1 MAKTAIP
8 LLLLVTPFDSSL
20 FGKDDCIS
28 QNYYG
33 NVLDGNTVNSVF
45 IADGSCINS
54 WASQTLAPSAS
65 VAPLL
70 QGPQQLVWIEE
81 KAVDSSVKATSVG
94 NEFEHFLERLSSTR
108 PDQAPQ
114 AQQVFNSDQL
124 YGYELLHRTAT
135 AALLS
140 MSPDMAYRLDTL
152 LPKYWKPTVLPSS
165 PVSFIPVPD
174 SAVEPVRKAL
184 STLKFNPTVDSLVN
198 SISVPQMKN
207 DARFL
212 TGEDEKS
219 GIVSRHSF
227 SSGARVAAQW
237 LKERFED
244 TGATCELKTFLQG
257 FAPNVVCRYDSV
269 VDTNGTVLISAH
281 YDSRGSFGSTR
292 APGGDDDGSG
302 TTALLNIARAIGRN
316 GVKFHQNVELVAFAG
331 EEQGL
336 FGSRYYSG
344 DLRAAGANITLMI
357 QADMLGYHKE
367 GENPQ
372 LGLPDRIGTPEVAQL
387 VANISALYSPELE
400 VGFTQ
405 ACCSDHQSFH
415 QNGYPAT
422 QVFERAGPIAD
433 PMYHN
438 SGDLTDR
445 PGYDFE
451 QIKSIAKVQF
461 ATLLHFAGF
470 EL

>member
-1 MAKTAIP
+1 MAKSAIP
-8 LLLLVTPFDSSL
+8 LLLLVTPFDTSL
-20 FGKDDCIS
+20 FQESDCIS
-28 QNYYG
+28 RNYYG
-33 NVLDGNTVNSVF
+33 NVLDGNTLNSVF
-45 IADGSCINS
+45 
-54 WASQTLAPSAS
+54 TLAPSAS
-65 VAPLL
+65 VVPVS
-70 QGPQQLVWIEE
+70 QNYQQLVWVQE
-81 KAVDSSVKATSVG
+81 KAVDSSLKPPSFRD
-94 NEFEHFLERLSSTR
+94 EFQLFLERLSSAHS
-108 PDQAPQ
+108 DASQGF
-114 AQQVFNSDQL
+114 AQQVLESS
-124 YGYELLHRTAT
+124 GYELLYRTET
-135 AALLS
+135 AALLH
-140 MSPDMAYRLDTL
+140 MSHEMTYQLDTL
-152 LPKYWKPTVLPSS
+152 LPRYWKPTVLPTS
-165 PVSFIPVPD
+165 PVPFIPVPD

-184 STLKFNPTVDSLVN
+184 ADLKFDSTVDSLVKN
-198 SISVPQMKN
+198 ISVLQMRN

-219 GIVSRHSF
+219 GIASRHSF

-244 TGATCELKTFLQG
+244 TGASCKLKTFLQG

-269 VDTNGTVLISAH
+269 VDTTGTVIISAH

-292 APGGDDDGSG
+292 RVETQRTDNLIG
-302 TTALLNIARAIGRN
+302 TTSLLNIARAIGRT

-336 FGSRYYSG
+336 FGSRYYSS
-344 DLRAAGANITLMI
+344 DLRAADANITLMI
-357 QADMLGYHKE
+357 QADMLAYRKE

-387 VANISALYSPELE
+387 VANISTLYSPELD
-400 VGFTQ
+400 VGFTS

-415 QNGYPAT
+415 QQGYAAT
-422 QVFERAGPIAD
+422 QVFERAGPIVD

-451 QIKSIAKVQF
+451 QLKSISKVQF